1 MAQKKRTRS
10 TSRGRD
16 DGARAVRD
24 SAQKIWL
31 AGLGAFER
39 AREEGPR
46 MFDGLVAQGRTMG
59 ARAVG
64 MADQALKSVRSAK
77 YDGGRWDKI
86 EQVFEERVARSLKRL
101 GVLTRDQVEEL
112 SGQIRE
118 LNQSLQALAMA
129 AVGPMAAKHA
139 ARPHGARKA
148 RTTARPHAAHKA
160 RTTARR
166 ATRKA
171 ASRSRAKR
179 AA

>member
-1 MAQKKRTRS
+1 MAQKKRSRS
-10 TSRGRD
+10 TSRGRGD
-16 DGARAVRD
+16 SAQAVRD

-39 AREEGPR
+39 ARDEGPR
-46 MFDGLVAQGRTMG
+46 VFDALVAQGRSMG

-64 MADQALKSVRSAK
+64 MADQALKSVRA
-77 YDGGRWDKI
+77 YDGEQRWEKI
-86 EQVFEERVARSLKRL
+86 EHVFEDRVARSLKRL

-118 LNQSLQALAMA
+118 LNQSLQALALA
-129 AVGPMAAKHA
+129 AVGPMAAKPAHR
-139 ARPHGARKA
+139 RPHGA
-148 RTTARPHAAHKA
+148 KA

-171 ASRSRAKR
+171 GSSRSRAKR
-179 AA
+179 AAS

>member
-10 TSRGRD
+10 TSRGRA
-16 DGARAVRD
+16 DGAQAVRD

-39 AREEGPR
+39 ARDEGPR

-64 MADQALKSVRSAK
+64 MADQALKSVRGVK

-86 EQVFEERVARSLKRL
+86 EHVFEERVARSLKRL

-129 AVGPMAAKHA
+129 AVGPMAKPA
-139 ARPHGARKA
+139 ARTHGPRKA
-148 RTTARPHAAHKA
+148 RTKA
-160 RTTARR
+160 RRP
-166 ATRKA
+166 TRKA
-171 ASRSRAKR
+171 GSRSRAKR
-179 AA
+179 AAS

>member
-10 TSRGRD
+10 TSRGRA
-16 DGARAVRD
+16 DGAQAVRD

-39 AREEGPR
+39 ARDEGPR

-64 MADQALKSVRSAK
+64 MADQALKSVRGAK

-129 AVGPMAAKHA
+129 AVGPMAKPA
-139 ARPHGARKA
+139 ARSHATRKARKA
-148 RTTARPHAAHKA
+148 P
-160 RTTARR
+160 TTARR
-166 ATRKA
+166 SARKA
-171 ASRSRAKR
+171 GSRSKAKR
-179 AA
+179 AAS